1 MQIFDF
7 GEYEMDFCN
16 LKTRYDV
23 ADMLG
28 IEEASL
34 RYFLYKVRPDNM
46 YMKFSIQKRNGGT
59 REICAPNKKL
69 KNIQRKL
76 LKCLEDV
83 YHVKPAVYGFVPG
96 KCFVDNAQMHCRQ
109 KVVCNVDLKDFFRQ
123 IHFGRVKGML
133 VHKPYELGEEAAMV
147 IAQLV
152 CYQGYLPQGAPTSPV
167 IANMVCAPLDTQLTK
182 FAKKYHMRYSRYAD
196 DITFSSHRT
205 EFPDAL
211 IRKKDVEV
219 VLGEEFLDIMKTNSF
234 TINYN
239 KVYLRSENER
249 QEVTGLIVNEFVNLR
264 RSYLKNIR
272 AILHNCECVGLPST
286 IVKYVE
292 EENVNPIARSIVK
305 QMQLEKDENKKYQL
319 EQKAIEWFKHV
330 LKGKIEFIK
339 CVRGEQNG
347 YFLKYAR
354 QLNKIYDEE
363 IFDVTDKS
371 DWRSQSKKWCYIIE
385 STDHEVQGSGFL
397 LKNYGIVTN
406 YHVTEDDRFY
416 QVKTVDNNQE
426 IYITPD
432 RDNLLCANKN
442 IDYAL
447 YSDSKNL
454 NKGWVLGDSDSLKI
468 GSRVRLIGFPLY
480 NEGDSQNV
488 NEGHTTGRKKYMGQ
502 MAWTVSVSI
511 VHGASGGVVLDE
523 NNEVVGVIRV
533 GAQTFQEE
541 ENEILPAIIPI
552 NEIINDINCNRHH
565 CTENNEGNMV

>member
-1 MQIFDF
+1 M
-7 GEYEMDFCN
+7 
-16 LKTRYDV
+16 
-23 ADMLG
+23 
-28 IEEASL
+28 
-34 RYFLYKVRPDNM
+34 
-46 YMKFSIQKRNGGT
+46 
-59 REICAPNKKL
+59 
-69 KNIQRKL
+69 
-76 LKCLEDV
+76 
-83 YHVKPAVYGFVPG
+83 
-96 KCFVDNAQMHCRQ
+96 
-109 KVVCNVDLKDFFRQ
+109 
-123 IHFGRVKGML
+123 
-133 VHKPYELGEEAAMV
+133 
-147 IAQLV
+147 
-152 CYQGYLPQGAPTSPV
+152 
-167 IANMVCAPLDTQLTK
+167 
-182 FAKKYHMRYSRYAD
+182 
-196 DITFSSHRT
+196 
-205 EFPDAL
+205 
-211 IRKKDVEV
+211 
-219 VLGEEFLDIMKTNSF
+219 GEEFLDIMKTNSF

-488 NEGHTTGRKKYMGQ
+488 NEGHTTGRKKVYG
-502 MAWTVSVSI
+502 TN
-511 VHGASGGVVLDE
+511 GLDGKCV
-523 NNEVVGVIRV
+523 NCSWGKWGSCVG
-533 GAQTFQEE
+533 
-541 ENEILPAIIPI
+541 
-552 NEIINDINCNRHH
+552 
-565 CTENNEGNMV
+565 

>member
-1 MQIFDF
+1 M
-7 GEYEMDFCN
+7 
-16 LKTRYDV
+16 
-23 ADMLG
+23 
-28 IEEASL
+28 
-34 RYFLYKVRPDNM
+34 
-46 YMKFSIQKRNGGT
+46 
-59 REICAPNKKL
+59 
-69 KNIQRKL
+69 
-76 LKCLEDV
+76 
-83 YHVKPAVYGFVPG
+83 
-96 KCFVDNAQMHCRQ
+96 
-109 KVVCNVDLKDFFRQ
+109 
-123 IHFGRVKGML
+123 
-133 VHKPYELGEEAAMV
+133 
-147 IAQLV
+147 
-152 CYQGYLPQGAPTSPV
+152 
-167 IANMVCAPLDTQLTK
+167 
-182 FAKKYHMRYSRYAD
+182 
-196 DITFSSHRT
+196 
-205 EFPDAL
+205 
-211 IRKKDVEV
+211 
-219 VLGEEFLDIMKTNSF
+219 
-234 TINYN
+234 
-239 KVYLRSENER
+239 
-249 QEVTGLIVNEFVNLR
+249 
-264 RSYLKNIR
+264 
-272 AILHNCECVGLPST
+272 
-286 IVKYVE
+286 E